1 MANNKE
7 QNPEEQNEDSIPDNE
22 GAEGLSAQE
31 AAESVYDENDVWKRS
46 RKFIYFI
53 VGLIVIIVSANTYF
67 SYQKNKD
74 TSERSYRFLS
84 ASIDSEGAESRFL
97 SFAEDYD
104 DTLGSVA
111 LYRAAVLQYKD
122 KRYSDAAKNFELAA
136 KELNN
141 NPLVGRALLG
151 QAVSLIKANSEKVA
165 DGKILLED
173 LAGGENFLPND
184 RREARFLLAL
194 QSLSENDM
202 DSVTFHKELLSK
214 DQNAS
219 YFLGRLDELLKTNK
233 FLEVS
238 KSLPDLN
245 LEKGQSFLNEN
256 SKLEGVKTLESGLQ
270 YLVISNGNGKKPDIN
285 DTVEVHYQGSLIS
298 GEIFDSSLESAEPV
312 SFAVNG
318 VIKGWTEAL
327 QIMSVGDKWKLFIP
341 SDLAYG
347 ETGNN
352 SIGPNE
358 TLIFE
363 VELIGIAEKVIPEPK
378 PNVSLTDLNSSAAE
392 APILVP
398 QLDENESLFQADKN
412 SSVSSELN
420 SSE

>member
-1 MANNKE
+1 M
-7 QNPEEQNEDSIPDNE
+7 
-22 GAEGLSAQE
+22 
-31 AAESVYDENDVWKRS
+31 
-46 RKFIYFI
+46 
-53 VGLIVIIVSANTYF
+53 
-67 SYQKNKD
+67 
-74 TSERSYRFLS
+74 
-84 ASIDSEGAESRFL
+84 
-97 SFAEDYD
+97 
-104 DTLGSVA
+104 
-111 LYRAAVLQYKD
+111 
-122 KRYSDAAKNFELAA
+122 
-136 KELNN
+136 
-141 NPLVGRALLG
+141 
-151 QAVSLIKANSEKVA
+151 
-165 DGKILLED
+165 
-173 LAGGENFLPND
+173 
-184 RREARFLLAL
+184 
-194 QSLSENDM
+194 
-202 DSVTFHKELLSK
+202 TFHKELLSK

-363 VELIGIAEKVIPEPK
+363 VELIGIAEKVIAEPK
-378 PNVSLTDLNSSAAE
+378 PNVTLTDLNSSAAE

>member
-46 RKFIYFI
+46 RKYIYYI
-53 VGLIVIIVSANTYF
+53 VGLIVIIVSANTFF
-67 SYQKNKD
+67 SYQNNKD

-151 QAVSLIKANSEKVA
+151 QAVSLIKTNSEKVA

-173 LAGGENFLPND
+173 LAGGENFLPHD

-270 YLVISNGNGKKPDIN
+270 YLVISKGNGKKPDIN
-285 DTVEVHYQGSLIS
+285 DTVEVHYQGYLIS

-358 TLIFE
+358 TLVFE

-378 PNVSLTDLNSSAAE
+378 PNVTLTDLNSSAAE

-398 QLDENESLFQADKN
+398 QLDDNESLFQADKN
-412 SSVSSELN
+412 TSVSGELN

>member
-7 QNPEEQNEDSIPDNE
+7 QNPEEHNEDSIPDNE

-46 RKFIYFI
+46 RKFIYYI

-151 QAVSLIKANSEKVA
+151 QAVSLIKANSEMVA
-165 DGKILLED
+165 DGKILLEE

-202 DSVTFHKELLSK
+202 DS
-214 DQNAS
+214 
-219 YFLGRLDELLKTNK
+219 
-233 FLEVS
+233 
-238 KSLPDLN
+238 
-245 LEKGQSFLNEN
+245 
-256 SKLEGVKTLESGLQ
+256 
-270 YLVISNGNGKKPDIN
+270 
-285 DTVEVHYQGSLIS
+285 
-298 GEIFDSSLESAEPV
+298 
-312 SFAVNG
+312 
-318 VIKGWTEAL
+318 
-327 QIMSVGDKWKLFIP
+327 
-341 SDLAYG
+341 
-347 ETGNN
+347 
-352 SIGPNE
+352 
-358 TLIFE
+358 
-363 VELIGIAEKVIPEPK
+363 
-378 PNVSLTDLNSSAAE
+378 
-392 APILVP
+392 
-398 QLDENESLFQADKN
+398 
-412 SSVSSELN
+412 
-420 SSE
+420 

>member
-1 MANNKE
+1 MFL
-7 QNPEEQNEDSIPDNE
+7 PIPF
-22 GAEGLSAQE
+22 
-31 AAESVYDENDVWKRS
+31 SVT
-46 RKFIYFI
+46 RKIKI
-53 VGLIVIIVSANTYF
+53 L
-67 SYQKNKD
+67 Q
-74 TSERSYRFLS
+74 RSYRFLS

-270 YLVISNGNGKKPDIN
+270 YLIISNGNGKKPDIN
-285 DTVEVHYQGSLIS
+285 DTVEVHYQVL
-298 GEIFDSSLESAEPV
+298 
-312 SFAVNG
+312 
-318 VIKGWTEAL
+318 
-327 QIMSVGDKWKLFIP
+327 
-341 SDLAYG
+341 
-347 ETGNN
+347 
-352 SIGPNE
+352 
-358 TLIFE
+358 
-363 VELIGIAEKVIPEPK
+363 
-378 PNVSLTDLNSSAAE
+378 
-392 APILVP
+392 
-398 QLDENESLFQADKN
+398 
-412 SSVSSELN
+412 
-420 SSE
+420 

>member
-318 VIKGWTEAL
+318 VIKGVDRSFADYVGWGQMEA
-327 QIMSVGDKWKLFIP
+327 V
-341 SDLAYG
+341 Y
-347 ETGNN
+347 
-352 SIGPNE
+352 
-358 TLIFE
+358 
-363 VELIGIAEKVIPEPK
+363 
-378 PNVSLTDLNSSAAE
+378 SL
-392 APILVP
+392 
-398 QLDENESLFQADKN
+398 
-412 SSVSSELN
+412 
-420 SSE
+420 

>member
-7 QNPEEQNEDSIPDNE
+7 QNPEEQNEDPIPDNE

-46 RKFIYFI
+46 RKYIYYI
-53 VGLIVIIVSANTYF
+53 VGLIVIIVSANTFF
-67 SYQKNKD
+67 SYQNNKD

-151 QAVSLIKANSEKVA
+151 QAVSLIKTNSEKVA

-173 LAGGENFLPND
+173 LAGGENFLPHD

-270 YLVISNGNGKKPDIN
+270 YLVISKGNGKKPDIN
-285 DTVEVHYQGSLIS
+285 DTVEVHYQGYLIS

-358 TLIFE
+358 TLVFE

-378 PNVSLTDLNSSAAE
+378 PNVTLTDLNSSAAE

-398 QLDENESLFQADKN
+398 QLDDNESLFQADKN
-412 SSVSSELN
+412 TSVSGELN
-420 SSE
+420 SPE

>member
-1 MANNKE
+1 M
-7 QNPEEQNEDSIPDNE
+7 
-22 GAEGLSAQE
+22 
-31 AAESVYDENDVWKRS
+31 
-46 RKFIYFI
+46 
-53 VGLIVIIVSANTYF
+53 
-67 SYQKNKD
+67 
-74 TSERSYRFLS
+74 
-84 ASIDSEGAESRFL
+84 
-97 SFAEDYD
+97 
-104 DTLGSVA
+104 
-111 LYRAAVLQYKD
+111 
-122 KRYSDAAKNFELAA
+122 
-136 KELNN
+136 
-141 NPLVGRALLG
+141 
-151 QAVSLIKANSEKVA
+151 
-165 DGKILLED
+165 
-173 LAGGENFLPND
+173 
-184 RREARFLLAL
+184 
-194 QSLSENDM
+194 
-202 DSVTFHKELLSK
+202 TFHKELLSK

-245 LEKGQSFLNEN
+245 LEKGKSFLNEN

-363 VELIGIAEKVIPEPK
+363 VELIGIAEKVIAEPK
-378 PNVSLTDLNSSAAE
+378 PNVTLTDLNSSAAE

>member
-1 MANNKE
+1 
-7 QNPEEQNEDSIPDNE
+7 
-22 GAEGLSAQE
+22 
-31 AAESVYDENDVWKRS
+31 
-46 RKFIYFI
+46 
-53 VGLIVIIVSANTYF
+53 
-67 SYQKNKD
+67 
-74 TSERSYRFLS
+74 
-84 ASIDSEGAESRFL
+84 
-97 SFAEDYD
+97 
-104 DTLGSVA
+104 
-111 LYRAAVLQYKD
+111 
-122 KRYSDAAKNFELAA
+122 
-136 KELNN
+136 
-141 NPLVGRALLG
+141 
-151 QAVSLIKANSEKVA
+151 
-165 DGKILLED
+165 
-173 LAGGENFLPND
+173 
-184 RREARFLLAL
+184 
-194 QSLSENDM
+194 M

-270 YLVISNGNGKKPDIN
+270 YLVISKGNGKKPDIN
-285 DTVEVHYQGSLIS
+285 DTVEVHYQGYLIS

-358 TLIFE
+358 TLVFE

-378 PNVSLTDLNSSAAE
+378 PNVTLTDLNSSAAE

-398 QLDENESLFQADKN
+398 QLDDNESLFQADKN
-412 SSVSSELN
+412 TSVSGELN

>member
-1 MANNKE
+1 M
-7 QNPEEQNEDSIPDNE
+7 
-22 GAEGLSAQE
+22 
-31 AAESVYDENDVWKRS
+31 KRS
-46 RKFIYFI
+46 RKYIYYI
-53 VGLIVIIVSANTYF
+53 VGLIVIIVSANTF
-67 SYQKNKD
+67 LSYQNNKD

-84 ASIDSEGAESRFL
+84 ASIDSEGAVSRFL

-245 LEKGQSFLNEN
+245 LEKGKSFLNEN

-358 TLIFE
+358 TLVFE

-378 PNVSLTDLNSSAAE
+378 PNVTLTDLNSSAAE

-398 QLDENESLFQADKN
+398 QLDDNESLFQADKN
-412 SSVSSELN
+412 TSVSGELN